1 MAFILDSS
9 GSVKDE
15 DFIEEKDIVSK
26 LMMDLDLGP
35 NKDRVGLVLF
45 GIKSKLEAEFGQYE
59 ALKTFQDVLQ
69 SLPKMDDRTRI
80 DRALN
85 LAVDKIFPS
94 ARQGVHKMAIILTD
108 GVQSTGAQ
116 GLRPSSKPLRDAGVR
131 VIAVGIGVGKQ
142 ERRLQLMTDRA
153 EDVVD
158 AKNIQGHLQ
167 KILGDLSQNDCSKY
181 Q

>member
-9 GSVKDE
+9 GSVKHE
-15 DFIEEKDIVSK
+15 DFHEEKEIVSK
-26 LMMDLDLGP
+26 FVMDFDLRP
-35 NKDRVGLVLF
+35 NKDRVALVLF
-45 GIKSKLEAEFGQYE
+45 GTKSKLEAEFGQYE
-59 ALKTFQDVLQ
+59 NLTFQEVVRA
-69 SLPKMDDRTRI
+69 LPKMDDRTRI

-94 ARQGVHKMAIILTD
+94 ARLGVYKMAIILTD
-108 GVQSTGAQ
+108 GVQSTGAR

-142 ERRLQLMTDRA
+142 ERRLQLMTDRD

>member
-9 GSVKDE
+9 RSIKNE
-15 DFIEEKDIVSK
+15 DFNEEKEIVKK
-26 LMMDLDLGP
+26 LMTDLDIGP
-35 NKDRVGLVLF
+35 DKDRVALALF
-45 GIKSKLEAEFGQYE
+45 GATPKLKAGFGQYE
-59 ALKTFQDVLQ
+59 ASTFQDVLQ
-69 SLPKMDDRTRI
+69 TLPKMNDRTRI

-94 ARQGVHKMAIILTD
+94 ARQGVYKIAMILTD
-108 GVQSTGAQ
+108 GVQSAEAQ
-116 GLRPSSKPLRDAGVR
+116 GLMPSSKPLRDAGVR
-131 VIAVGIGVGKQ
+131 VIAVGIGHGKQ
-142 ERRLQLMTDRA
+142 ERRLRLMTDRA

-167 KILGDLSQNDCSKY
+167 EILGDLDQNGCSKY

>member
-9 GSVKDE
+9 RSIKNE
-15 DFIEEKDIVSK
+15 DFNEEKEIVKK

-35 NKDRVGLVLF
+35 DKDRVALALF
-45 GIKSKLEAEFGQYE
+45 GATPKLEAEFGQYE
-59 ALKTFQDVLQ
+59 ASKFQDVLQ
-69 SLPKMDDRTRI
+69 TLPKMDDRTRI

-94 ARQGVHKMAIILTD
+94 ARQDVHKMAIILTD
-108 GVQSTGAQ
+108 GVQSTGAR
-116 GLRPSSKPLRDAGVR
+116 GLRPSSKPLRDTGVR
-131 VIAVGIGVGKQ
+131 LIAVGIGDGKQ
-142 ERRLQLMTDRA
+142 ERRLRLMTDRN

-158 AKNIQGHLQ
+158 SKNIQGHLQ
-167 KILGDLSQNDCSKY
+167 EILHDLSQNGCSKY

>member
-9 GSVKDE
+9 RSIKNE
-15 DFIEEKDIVSK
+15 DFNEEKEIVKK
-26 LMMDLDLGP
+26 LMMDLDIGP
-35 NKDRVGLVLF
+35 DKDRVALAQFGATPKLKAGL
-45 GIKSKLEAEFGQYE
+45 GQYE
-59 ALKTFQDVLQ
+59 ASTFQDVLQ
-69 SLPKMDDRTRI
+69 TLPKTDDRTRI

-116 GLRPSSKPLRDAGVR
+116 GLRPCSKPLRDAGVR
-131 VIAVGIGVGKQ
+131 VIAVGIGDGKQ
-142 ERRLQLMTDRA
+142 EGRLQLMTDRD

-167 KILGDLSQNDCSKY
+167 EILYDLSQNDCSKY